1 MADEDIVGFTERFST
16 LIKTSGGEIIK
27 IEDWGSKKLAY
38 LVKKRDKGR
47 FVLFDFVGLPALIAE
62 MERQYKISEEVI
74 KFLSVKLD
82 EDVDLEA
89 FKAAQEKPAEPEA
102 ATEVPPAEAL
112 PDTTETAVPETPEP
126 EAVSEIAAVE
136 QEAAPEVPVP
146 EEPSLEQE
154 AAPEA
159 PAPEEPSLEQEA
171 VPVVESTESEPVQP
185 QVEASAEPV
194 AIEEPTPSEPVA
206 EDKKEEV

>member
-47 FVLFDFVGLPALIAE
+47 YILFDFVGIPALIAE
-62 MERQYKISEEVI
+62 MERQYKISEDVI

-89 FKAAQEKPAEPEA
+89 FKAAQEKPAEPEPAEA
-102 ATEVPPAEAL
+102 AASVPPAEAQ
-112 PDTTETAVPETPEP
+112 PDTTETAVTETQEP
-126 EAVSEIAAVE
+126 EAASETAAVE
-136 QEAAPEVPVP
+136 QEA
-146 EEPSLEQE
+146 S
-154 AAPEA
+154 PEA
-159 PAPEEPSLEQEA
+159 PSPAEPSPEQEPA
-171 VPVVESTESEPVQP
+171 PVAESTEGGPAQAP
-185 QVEASAEPV
+185 VEASSAEPV
-194 AIEEPTPSEPVA
+194 ATEGPTPSEPVSD
-206 EDKKEEV
+206 DKKEGL